1 MKKIYIKNLLLSIF
15 IVLGISSAF
24 AQQVP
29 NPGFEDWSGPK
40 FDDKIQPKDWYASN
54 VEQVGFKFNFANQA
68 AGHTGSYSMMVQDK
82 EIGASALGI
91 TETAPGY
98 FSLGKPWAY
107 LEGLST
113 GTATAGTEGGI
124 SFKYRPD
131 SMSVW
136 IKRTG
141 NNTADEDF
149 YLLYYSWSGTAKG
162 STYKNKN
169 GGCTST
175 SRTNEESDIRQAL
188 DSNECK
194 TEQFAK
200 QIAEGMWRERK
211 TYGEWT
217 NIRVPIYYF
226 NNDVPQMMNI
236 IFSAGNY
243 PNFRANDGLYNGN
256 SLYVDDVELI
266 YSSKIHKLYVGGKE
280 WRGFDPNSTEE
291 QIYSL
296 GRSATTIPAI
306 KAARGAGELTNARGK
321 TVTFPGR
328 ELTGSEISIT
338 NGEIDGTPTTITV
351 KSEDGKSTTS
361 YKIKFVREASTNAKL
376 ASISVNGKAI
386 SNFQAAL
393 TTYTYELPYGT
404 TEAPVVTAL
413 GQEDEQTIEIT
424 QASSV
429 TGTATIKVTAADKK
443 NSSQYTIHFSVAKL
457 SDNTLKDI
465 KVNGTSIVGFTPG
478 QSLYRVSLPITTS
491 SIPTVEA
498 VSAYPKGEQTI
509 THTAPTDVTKLDGST
524 HSISVSTPGNPTPKT
539 YKLTYKLE
547 ASSYSKLKSLQMG
560 EGLITDFDPDKTTYY
575 VNLPIGTT
583 ELPAITYEKGEST
596 QKVTV
601 KEGGINGTTTVTVLA
616 GNSVDQTEY
625 KIVVSTAKS
634 EISSLNMIYVGG
646 AALEG
651 FSPIVTSYTYTLP
664 IGTTELPAITYEKG
678 DEYQKVVVTPG
689 GINGTT
695 RIVVT
700 AENGNSTIYE
710 IKFSVFKATDAT
722 LKMIYLDGQPLE
734 GFDPN
739 TLEYN
744 CSLPQGTTELP
755 VITYDQADEYQTVT
769 VRSGGVNG
777 DYRITVRPQSGAS
790 QTYILHFSVKTSDNA
805 SLKMIY
811 LDGVALE
818 GFHPDTLNYVDTLP
832 MGVYTI
838 PTVTFD
844 KGEESQ
850 KVLNVCSGNVQTI
863 KVTAESGKIQT
874 YTIDFIIQRSNSAF
888 LKMIYLDGDSLVGFD
903 KNTFEYTVS
912 LTGATSPKISVDKE
926 DGQQVVISAPYATGQ
941 AKIEVRP
948 ESGASNTYLIN
959 FVNISSNT
967 ALLKNIYVDGVSVAG
982 FAPEVFEYNVTTATA
997 TPAITYDA
1005 EAGQEVTVF
1014 RRKGIVTIYVESGSD
1029 KAEYTLNISTTANN
1043 DCTLSDITVDGSTI
1057 AGFAATTYNYSISL
1071 KKGDTPVFGYEK
1083 KYAEQT
1089 VYSGMLDA
1097 NTYSMLVR
1105 AQSGDTARYII
1116 ELEQTLSSDANLE
1129 NLSVEGHSIA
1139 FEPSTYSYTINL
1151 SAGVKLPGLMIVS
1164 KEGQSTEVHN
1174 VSDNEQ
1180 QVIVIAEDGTKNI
1193 YTIHYNRNASN
1204 DALLKDILVNRVSLK
1219 GFEANTFAYTD
1230 TLAWRTRVVP
1240 CVQPIGAHPDQE
1252 ITTYHSAVNG
1262 VTTIHVVAA
1271 DGVTTKDYEIH
1282 FPVVKSGNL
1291 ALEYIEIDHDSVS
1304 INYQP
1309 HITEYT
1315 IQLPYGETTAPLV
1328 LYNASEP
1335 EQTIEYIS
1343 RPFGQVSEIKVI
1355 AENGDERT
1363 YKLHF
1368 IPTYASQANLL
1379 KTLSIVET
1387 GNPLDV
1393 TATSHT
1399 VALPY
1404 GTRTMTVNFTKTFA
1418 EQTVWVQPGGVT
1430 GPTTITV
1437 KSNRPGEE
1445 DVVYTLTPQVE
1456 TQDPAVLTDIQVNGV
1471 TIEGFDPNRFSY
1483 IANIIQKPVI
1493 TYTYA
1498 EGAKVTI
1505 PIYTNN
1511 HWQAQVTYQGRTNT
1525 YDVWYY
1531 YQNDKIPNAEFTEW
1545 TKCTTYTS
1553 ADKPTGWNTIAD
1565 VLGKHSGFGSF
1576 TPDGMVS
1583 KSGSDA
1589 VLLKSPYSYPGGGQ
1603 IPGFITLGTVS
1614 GKWGV
1619 AGNSK
1624 FSISG
1629 GIPFHNTPDQLS
1641 IKYYCKSVNE
1651 NNLITYS
1658 ITGSDGNITY
1668 DWTNNET
1675 SSNYNEIT
1683 YNLSDAYAVT
1693 GDPSSLNITLCS
1705 YNGIDGTIASTTAE
1719 MYVDWLHFTY
1729 NSTLTG
1735 LTVND
1740 SIASKDGNHFTYTL
1754 PDSEDVLLPT
1764 LSFIGEVADQAQKV
1778 VWSDEAKEDG
1788 FGVRNATITNYAE
1801 DGTYTEYTLQLKRP
1815 LNIIN
1820 TLEDLKVNGLS
1831 IGGFAPNKT
1840 EYVYPLTA
1848 QQTLP
1853 DLQPLAGSSLQSI
1866 ATSYADS
1873 VMTIVVTPEMGEATT
1888 YTVRF
1893 VTELSDDVEL
1903 SSITVV
1909 GGSGISFDPTQKEYT
1924 ITADQMPNI
1933 TFVKK
1938 MDGQTVDVKDGVLS
1952 VTAENGRTKGTYT
1965 IILEK
1970 PVVNTTGQLNM
1981 IEISGLDM
1989 QGFNSSTYEYT
2000 AAKPELVSF
2009 KRKHESDSVVF
2020 VQTPLYME
2028 WQVYG
2033 TENHSYRITY
2043 PNELS
2048 SNTYLKA
2055 IYMDSTL
2062 YEAFNEQVYEY
2073 IYKTDEPVHVHAI
2086 ANDKASALAVTHTTQ
2101 GDTTIYTY
2109 TVTAEDGTVGNP
2121 YKLMVVPNLSNTSFL
2136 KSISLNGTPISD
2148 FRADSLTYKIV
2159 IPVGAYKTVEPTIPC
2174 IEYQLGAAR
2183 QQVNIEHGNLNE
2195 STQIVVTSE
2204 DGTTTSVYELQ
2215 IEAEASHCVSL
2226 SGIAVNGKPIEHFE
2240 SQRHYYSVK
2249 CNDDNVE
2256 VTWSSNDNFQTVTET
2271 FDGYTHTLHVVAQD
2285 GISTTDYF
2293 IEVYK
2298 ETASSDVTL
2307 KNILL
2312 DGMTLD
2318 SFETGINDE
2327 LEFSAMQQRYNINLP
2342 SGTLV
2347 LPEISVLLNSD
2358 GQKVDISITKWKA
2371 EITVTAPD
2379 GISKNTY
2386 TLRFFVPKSNN
2397 SLLKMIYLDGTPME
2411 FFDPST
2417 YKYDILLPTGQ
2428 TAMPDVYA
2436 EPQEASQTVLDSITS
2451 SLQHTIYVTAE
2462 DGTQN
2467 QYYLTFLLNPSQVDT
2482 LAAIYGDGELIEG
2495 FKGGLFYYT
2504 YTLPVG
2510 TEYIPVLTWDPA
2522 DIWQTVTTDTVLS
2535 TPIKQITQIHVVAGS
2550 GKKNTYTVAYE
2561 IALSHVDTLQQIY
2574 VGADSLESYNAH
2586 TTEYYVYLAAGD
2598 STAPAITW
2606 LEGDSYQSISSVTE
2620 AHIINGEQI
2629 GWKIIVTVVAQD
2641 GHSRI
2646 YTLYFMFT
2654 KVLSS
2659 NTELLNIYL
2668 NGEPMEKFNPST
2680 HTYRI
2685 QVPYGE
2691 TKPSVLATAAEPM
2704 QTISYVHGDTTLI
2717 TVTAEDKVTTDTYTL
2732 IFIYQQ
2738 SSYAYLEGI
2747 YQDGALIEGFR
2758 ADSLEY
2764 HISLPYGTTEL
2775 PTFTYKT
2782 GIAGQTVNI
2791 DTIISTNADGQEITY
2806 YSFIVTAPDEETAT
2820 QYDVF
2825 VSVAFNDDCSL
2836 QSLLINGVEIDGF
2849 HTDTTEYL
2857 VVYPIGTDS
2866 TALFTK
2872 EAILPITND
2881 SLASYMIV
2889 EDGYDYSIVVT
2900 AQDKKSIR
2908 VYTIK
2913 QIITLSSNT
2922 RLKSIHIGGALLQ
2935 DFDADI
2941 LEYTYYVGDLLPQVE
2956 AIAEDSTALVE
2967 YSMYSL
2973 EEPFYIFVTAQ
2984 DGSEQIYTIY
2994 FEKSTINSNQTP
3006 GENDVLV
3013 KHLGGLDF
3021 GVATL
3026 RKNVSIGVYSLDGH
3040 ILYLGNV
3047 PESTQNEAIIGTNA
3061 KGEDCLLDVTHT
3073 KTQFTLPATNQI
3085 YFYVFF
3091 ESDQN
3096 RIKSGK
3102 LMVTP

>member
-1 MKKIYIKNLLLSIF
+1 MKKIYIKNLLSSIF

-24 AQQVP
+24 AQQLP

-40 FDDKIQPKDWYASN
+40 FDNNIQPKDWYASN

-82 EIGASALGI
+82 EVGAMGI

-107 LEGLST
+107 LEGLETKS
-113 GTATAGTEGGI
+113 ATAGTEGGI
-124 SFKYRPD
+124 KFTYRPD

-149 YLLYYSWSGTAKG
+149 YLLYYSWSGTAKSNKYMNKGG
-162 STYKNKN
+162 S
-169 GGCTST
+169 CTET
-175 SRTNEESDIRQAL
+175 SRENEESDIRLAL
-188 DSNECK
+188 DANSCGTSQK
-194 TEQFAK
+194 AT

-211 TYGEWT
+211 TYENWT

-226 NNDVPQMMNI
+226 NNDVPTMMNI

-243 PNFRANDGLYNGN
+243 PNYRANSGLHDGN

-280 WRGFDPNSTEE
+280 WKGFDPYSTEE
-291 QIYSL
+291 QSYSL
-296 GRSATTIPAI
+296 GRSATVIPAI
-306 KAARGAGELTNARGK
+306 KAVRGAGSLTNARGE
-321 TVTFPGR
+321 TATFSGR
-328 ELTGSEISIT
+328 ELTGSEISIV

-351 KSEDGKSTTS
+351 KSEDGKSTTT
-361 YKIKFVREASTNAKL
+361 YRIKFVREASTNAKL
-376 ASISVNGKAI
+376 ASISVNGKTI

-393 TTYTYELPYGT
+393 TTYNYELPYGT
-404 TEAPVVTAL
+404 TEAPVVTAE

-443 NSSQYTIHFSVAKL
+443 NSNTYTINFSVAKL

-465 KVNGTSIVGFTPG
+465 KVNGESLASFTPN
-478 QSLYRVSLPITTS
+478 QTLYRVSLPTSTS

-498 VSAYPKGEQTI
+498 ISAYPDGEQTI
-509 THTAPTDVTKLDGST
+509 THTAPTSVEKLDGSQ
-524 HSISVSTPGNPTPKT
+524 HIISVTTPGNPTPKT

-547 ASSYSKLKSLQMG
+547 ASSYSMLKSLQMG
-560 EGLITDFDPDKTTYY
+560 DNLIPDFDPNKTTYY

-596 QKVTV
+596 QTVTIT
-601 KEGGINGTTTVTVLA
+601 EGGINGTTKVTVVA
-616 GNSVDQTEY
+616 GNGIDQTEY
-625 KIVVSTAKS
+625 KIVVTTAKS

-646 AALEG
+646 VALEG
-651 FSPIVTSYTYTLP
+651 FNPTVTSYTYTLP
-664 IGTTELPAITYEKG
+664 IGTTELPAITYDKG
-678 DEYQKVVVTPG
+678 DEYQKVVVTLG

-695 RIVVT
+695 RIAVT
-700 AENGNSTIYE
+700 AENGNSTIYQ
-710 IKFSVFKATDAT
+710 IAFSVFKATNAT
-722 LKMIYLDGQPLE
+722 LKMIYLDGTPLE

-739 TLEYN
+739 IFEYN

-888 LKMIYLDGDSLVGFD
+888 LKMIYLDGDSLDGFD

-926 DGQQVVISAPYATGQ
+926 DGQQVVITAPYATGQ

-959 FVNISSNT
+959 FVNTSSNT
-967 ALLKNIYVDGVSVAG
+967 ALLKNIYVDGVAIVG
-982 FAPEVFEYNVTTATA
+982 FAPDLFEYNVTCSST
-997 TPAITYDA
+997 TPVITYDA
-1005 EAGQEVTVF
+1005 EVGQEVTVF
-1014 RRKGIVTIYVESGSD
+1014 RRKGIVTLYVVSGND
-1029 KAEYTLNISTTANN
+1029 KAEYTLNVSTSANN
-1043 DCTLSDITVDGSTI
+1043 DCTLKNITVDSTTI
-1057 AGFAATTYNYSISL
+1057 AGFAATKYSYTISL
-1071 KKGDTPVFGYEK
+1071 TDGTIPTFGYEK
-1083 KYAEQT
+1083 RYAEQT

-1097 NTYSMLVR
+1097 NTYSFLVR
-1105 AQSGDTARYII
+1105 AQNGDTARYVV
-1116 ELEQTLSSDANLE
+1116 ELQQILSNDANLVD
-1129 NLSVEGHSIA
+1129 LSLDGLSIE
-1139 FEPSTYSYTINL
+1139 FEPTTYSYTINL
-1151 SAGVKLPGLMIVS
+1151 SEGVTLPSIFVVS
-1164 KEGQSTEVHN
+1164 KEGQSTELHN

-1180 QVIVIAEDGTKNI
+1180 QVIVIAADGITKNV
-1193 YTIHYNRNASN
+1193 YTIHYNRSKSS
-1204 DALLKDILVNRVSLK
+1204 DTLLKNILVNGVSLE
-1219 GFEANTFAYTD
+1219 GFHPDTLNYVD
-1230 TLAWRTRVVP
+1230 TLAWRTKIVP
-1240 CVQPIGAHPDQE
+1240 CVQPIGAHPNQE
-1252 ITTYHSAVNG
+1252 ISTYHSSVNG
-1262 VTTIHVVAA
+1262 TTMIHVVAA
-1271 DGVTTKDYEIH
+1271 DGTSTQDYSIQ
-1282 FPVVKSGNL
+1282 FPVVKSSNV
-1291 ALEYIEIDHDSVS
+1291 ALEYIEIDHESVR
-1304 INYQP
+1304 IDYQP
-1309 HITEYT
+1309 TVTDYT
-1315 IQLPYGETTAPLV
+1315 ILLPYGETTAPLV
-1328 LYNASEP
+1328 LYKAFEP
-1335 EQTIEYIS
+1335 EQNIEYIS
-1343 RPFGQVSEIKVI
+1343 RPFGQTSEIKVI
-1355 AENGDERT
+1355 AENGDQRT

-1368 IPTYASQANLL
+1368 QPTYASQANLL
-1379 KTLSIVET
+1379 KSLSIVET
-1387 GNPLDV
+1387 GSPLDV
-1393 TATSHT
+1393 ETSSHT

-1418 EQTVWVQPGGVT
+1418 EQTVWVQPGGVSD
-1430 GPTTITV
+1430 PTIITV
-1437 KSNRPGEE
+1437 KSNRPDEE
-1445 DVVYTLTPQVE
+1445 DVVYTLTPKVE
-1456 TQDPAVLTDIQVNGV
+1456 TQDPATLTDIKVNG
-1471 TIEGFDPNRFSY
+1471 TTLEGFDANRFSY
-1483 IANIIQKPVI
+1483 IINVSSEPSINAIALQGANVEETIDNDKHWQ
-1493 TYTYA
+1493 
-1498 EGAKVTI
+1498 AKVT
-1505 PIYTNN
+1505 
-1511 HWQAQVTYQGRTNT
+1511 AQGRTNI

-1531 YQNDKIPNAEFTEW
+1531 YNEDVIPNNDFTQWGKTSTSNTDKPIGWNVPGDKLGTYLLTAKAGTTVSKESESVVNLS
-1545 TKCTTYTS
+1545 TTYWGACGGPIPS
-1553 ADKPTGWNTIAD
+1553 VMN
-1565 VLGKHSGFGSF
+1565 LGKLDGSFAVAGGTRVTPSGF
-1576 TPDGMVS
+1576 
-1583 KSGSDA
+1583 
-1589 VLLKSPYSYPGGGQ
+1589 
-1603 IPGFITLGTVS
+1603 I
-1614 GKWGV
+1614 
-1619 AGNSK
+1619 K
-1624 FSISG
+1624 FR
-1629 GIPFHNTPDQLS
+1629 NTPDQAQIRYHYS
-1641 IKYYCKSVNE
+1641 KSAGDGALFRFKFFDKSNAESTFDHKESGTTSDYTVATLPLKTSN
-1651 NNLITYS
+1651 IIVS
-1658 ITGSDGNITY
+1658 GMDIIIDATGEYPTA
-1668 DWTNNET
+1668 
-1675 SSNYNEIT
+1675 SSN
-1683 YNLSDAYAVT
+1683 AY
-1693 GDPSSLNITLCS
+1693 LL
-1705 YNGIDGTIASTTAE
+1705 
-1719 MYVDWLHFTY
+1719 VDYIRFTY
-1729 NSTLTG
+1729 NSNLTG
-1735 LTVND
+1735 LTIND
-1740 SIASKDGNHFTYTL
+1740 SVATKDGNHFTYTL

-1764 LSFIGEVADQAQKV
+1764 LVFTGEVADQAQKV
-1778 VWSDEAKEDG
+1778 VWSDEVKETG

-1801 DGTYTEYTLQLKRP
+1801 DGSITEYTLQLKRP

-1820 TLEDLKVNGLS
+1820 TLSDLKVNGIS
-1831 IGGFAPNKT
+1831 IAGFAPNQT
-1840 EYVYPLTA
+1840 EYVYTLSA
-1848 QQTLP
+1848 NQTLP
-1853 DLQPLAGSSLQSI
+1853 DLQPIAGSSLQSI
-1866 ATSYADS
+1866 STSYADS
-1873 VMTIVVTPEMGEATT
+1873 TMTIVVTPEYEKVTT

-1893 VTELSDDVEL
+1893 VTNLSDDVEL
-1903 SSITVV
+1903 ENITVE
-1909 GGSGISFDPTQKEYT
+1909 GASISFDPAQKEYT
-1924 ITADQMPNI
+1924 ITADQMPDI

-1938 MDGQTVDVKDGVLS
+1938 MDGQTVDMKDGILN
-1952 VTAENGRTKGTYT
+1952 VTAENGAKGTYT
-1965 IILEK
+1965 VILEK

-1981 IEISGLDM
+1981 IEINDIDM
-1989 QGFNSSTYEYT
+1989 QDFNSSTYEYT
-2000 AAKPELVSF
+2000 LTQPNHVAF
-2009 KRKHESDSVVF
+2009 RRMHENDSVVF

-2028 WQVYG
+2028 WQVFG
-2033 TENHSYRITY
+2033 TENHTYRITY
-2043 PNELS
+2043 PNDLS
-2048 SNTYLKA
+2048 ANTSLKA
-2055 IYMDSTL
+2055 IYIDSAL
-2062 YEAFNEQVYEY
+2062 YEAFNENIYEY
-2073 IYKTDEPVHVHAI
+2073 EYRTDEPIHVHAI
-2086 ANDKASALAVTHTTQ
+2086 ANDKASKLDVTYTTQ

-2109 TVTAEDGTVGNP
+2109 TVTAEDGTVGRP
-2121 YKLMVVPNLSNTSFL
+2121 YTLIVVPNLSNTSYL

-2148 FRADSLTYKIV
+2148 FREDSLTYKIV

-2195 STQIVVTSE
+2195 SSYIEVTSE
-2204 DGTTTSVYELQ
+2204 DGTTNSVYELY

-2226 SGIAVNGKPIEHFE
+2226 NGIAVNGEPIEHFE

-2249 CNDDNVE
+2249 CDDDVVE

-2271 FDGYTHTLHVVAQD
+2271 YDGYIHTLHVVAQD
-2285 GISTTDYF
+2285 GVTSADYI
-2293 IEVYK
+2293 IEIYK
-2298 ETASSDVTL
+2298 ETASADVTL

-2312 DGMTLD
+2312 DGMD
-2318 SFETGINDE
+2318 FNVFEPSINED

-2342 SGTLV
+2342 SGTLK

-2358 GQKVDISITKWKA
+2358 GQKANITIGEWKV

-2379 GISKNTY
+2379 GISTNTY
-2386 TLRFFVPKSNN
+2386 TLRFSVPKSNN
-2397 SLLKMIYLDGTPME
+2397 SLLKMIYLDGIPME

-2428 TAMPDVYA
+2428 TSMPDVYA
-2436 EPQEASQTVLDSITS
+2436 EPQEASQTILDSITS

-2467 QYYLTFLLNPSQVDT
+2467 QYYLTFLLNPSQEDQ
-2482 LAAIYGDGELIEG
+2482 LDAIYGDGELIEG
-2495 FKGGLFYYT
+2495 FAKNKYYYA

-2510 TEYIPVLTWDPA
+2510 ADHIPVLTWDPA

-2535 TPIKQITQIHVVAGS
+2535 TSIKQITQIHVVAGS

-2561 IALSHVDTLQQIY
+2561 IMLSDVDTLKQIY
-2574 VGADSLESYNAH
+2574 VGADTLEGYNAY

-2598 STAPAITW
+2598 SVAPAVAW
-2606 LEGDSYQSISSVTE
+2606 LEGDAYQSIIPTTV

-2629 GWKIIVTVVAQD
+2629 GWKTTLTVVAQD

-2654 KVLSS
+2654 KLLSN
-2659 NTELLNIYL
+2659 NTDLLNIYL
-2668 NGEPMEKFNPST
+2668 NGVAMESFAPAI

-2685 QVPYGE
+2685 TVPYGE

-2836 QSLLINGVEIDGF
+2836 QSLLINGVEIEGF

-2866 TALFTK
+2866 AALFTK

-2881 SLASYMIV
+2881 SLASYMIL

-2900 AQDKKSIR
+2900 ALDKKSTR

-2922 RLKSIHIGGALLQ
+2922 RLKYIYIDSVLLQ

-2941 LEYTYYVGDLLPQVE
+2941 LEYIYYIGDIQPNIE
-2956 AIAEDSTALVE
+2956 AVAEDSTTIVE
-2967 YSMYSL
+2967 YSMYTAD
-2973 EEPFYIFVTAQ
+2973 EPFYIFVTAQ
-2984 DGSEQIYTIY
+2984 DGSEQIYTIH
-2994 FEKSTINSNQTP
+2994 FIKSTINSNQTP
-3006 GENDVLV
+3006 SANDVLV
-3013 KHLGGLDF
+3013 KHLEGLDF
-3021 GVATL
+3021 GAATL

-3040 ILYLGNV
+3040 IIYYGKVN
-3047 PESTQNEAIIGTNA
+3047 ESTQNEAIIGTNA
-3061 KGEDCLLDVTHT
+3061 QGEDCLLDVSYT
-3073 KTQFTLPATNQI
+3073 KTQFTLPGTNQI

-3091 ESDQN
+3091 ENDQN
-3096 RIKSGK
+3096 RIASGK

>member
-40 FDDKIQPKDWYASN
+40 FDGNIQPKDWYASN
-54 VEQVGFKFNFANQA
+54 VEQAGFKFNFANQA
-68 AGHTGSYSMMVQDK
+68 AGHTGSYSMMVQDQK
-82 EIGASALGI
+82 VGAMGI

-149 YLLYYSWSGTAKG
+149 YLLYYSWSGTAKSNKYMNKGG
-162 STYKNKN
+162 S
-169 GGCTST
+169 CTET
-175 SRTNEESDIRQAL
+175 SRENEESDIRLAL
-188 DSNECK
+188 DANSCGTSQK
-194 TEQFAK
+194 AT

-211 TYGEWT
+211 TYGNWT

-226 NNDVPQMMNI
+226 NNDVPTMMNI

-243 PNFRANDGLYNGN
+243 PNYRANSGLHDGN

-280 WRGFDPNSTEE
+280 WKGFDPYSTEE
-291 QIYSL
+291 QSYSL
-296 GRSATTIPAI
+296 GRSATVIPAI
-306 KAARGAGELTNARGK
+306 KAVRGAGSLTNAKGE
-321 TVTFPGR
+321 TATFSGR
-328 ELTGSEISIT
+328 ELTGSEISIV

-351 KSEDGKSTTS
+351 KSEDGKSTTT
-361 YKIKFVREASTNAKL
+361 YRIKFVREASTNAKL
-376 ASISVNGKAI
+376 ASISVNGKTI

-393 TTYTYELPYGT
+393 TTYNYELPYGT
-404 TEAPVVTAL
+404 TEAPVVTAE

-443 NSSQYTIHFSVAKL
+443 NSNTYTINFSVAKL

-465 KVNGTSIVGFTPG
+465 KVNGESLASFTPN
-478 QSLYRVSLPITTS
+478 QTLYRVSLPTSTS

-498 VSAYPKGEQTI
+498 ISAYPDGEQTI
-509 THTAPTDVTKLDGST
+509 THTAPTSVEKLDGSQ
-524 HSISVSTPGNPTPKT
+524 HIISVTTPGNPTPKT

-547 ASSYSKLKSLQMG
+547 ASSYSMLKSLQMG
-560 EGLITDFDPDKTTYY
+560 DNLIPDFDPNKTTYY

-596 QKVTV
+596 QTVTV
-601 KEGGINGTTTVTVLA
+601 TEGGINGTTKVTVVA
-616 GNSVDQTEY
+616 GNGIDQTEY
-625 KIVVSTAKS
+625 KIVVTTAKS

-646 AALEG
+646 VALEG
-651 FSPIVTSYTYTLP
+651 FNPTVTSYTYTLP
-664 IGTTELPAITYEKG
+664 IGTTELPAITYDKG
-678 DEYQKVVVTPG
+678 DEYQKVVVTLG

-695 RIVVT
+695 RIAVT
-700 AENGNSTIYE
+700 AENGNSTIYQ
-710 IKFSVFKATDAT
+710 IAFSVFKATNAT
-722 LKMIYLDGQPLE
+722 LKMIYLDGTPLE

-739 TLEYN
+739 IFEYN

-888 LKMIYLDGDSLVGFD
+888 LKMIYLDGDSLDGFD

-926 DGQQVVISAPYATGQ
+926 DGQQVVITAPYATGQ

-959 FVNISSNT
+959 FVNTTSNT
-967 ALLKNIYVDGVSVAG
+967 ALLKNIYVDGVAIVG
-982 FAPEVFEYNVTTATA
+982 FAPDVFEYNVTCSST

-1005 EAGQEVTVF
+1005 EVGQEVTVF
-1014 RRKGIVTIYVESGSD
+1014 RRKGIVTLYVVSGND
-1029 KAEYTLNISTTANN
+1029 KAEYTLNVSTSANN
-1043 DCTLSDITVDGSTI
+1043 DCTLKNITVDGTTI
-1057 AGFAATTYNYSISL
+1057 AGFAATKYSYTISL
-1071 KKGDTPVFGYEK
+1071 TDGTIPALGYEK
-1083 KYAEQT
+1083 QYAEQT

-1097 NTYSMLVR
+1097 NTYSFLVR
-1105 AQSGDTARYII
+1105 AQNGDTARYVV
-1116 ELEQTLSSDANLE
+1116 ELQQILSNDANLVD
-1129 NLSVEGHSIA
+1129 LSLDGLSIE
-1139 FEPSTYSYTINL
+1139 FEPTTYSYTINL
-1151 SAGVKLPGLMIVS
+1151 SEGVTLPSIFVVS
-1164 KEGQSTEVHN
+1164 KEGQSTELHN

-1180 QVIVIAEDGTKNI
+1180 QVIVIAADGITKNV
-1193 YTIHYNRNASN
+1193 YTIHYNRSKSS
-1204 DALLKDILVNRVSLK
+1204 DTLLKNILVNGVSLE
-1219 GFEANTFAYTD
+1219 GFDANVFAYTD
-1230 TLAWRTRVVP
+1230 TLAWRTKIVP
-1240 CVQPIGAHPDQE
+1240 CVQPIGAHPNQE
-1252 ITTYHSAVNG
+1252 ISTYHSSVNG
-1262 VTTIHVVAA
+1262 TTMIHVVAA
-1271 DGVTTKDYEIH
+1271 DGTSTQDYSIQ
-1282 FPVVKSGNL
+1282 FPVVKSSNV
-1291 ALEYIEIDHDSVS
+1291 ALEYIEIDHESVR
-1304 INYQP
+1304 IDYQP
-1309 HITEYT
+1309 TVTDYT
-1315 IQLPYGETTAPLV
+1315 ILLPYGETTAPLV
-1328 LYNASEP
+1328 LYKASEP
-1335 EQTIEYIS
+1335 EQNIEYIS
-1343 RPFGQVSEIKVI
+1343 RPFGQTSEIKVI
-1355 AENGDERT
+1355 AENGDQRT

-1368 IPTYASQANLL
+1368 QPTYASQANLL
-1379 KTLSIVET
+1379 KSLSIVET
-1387 GNPLDV
+1387 GSPLDV
-1393 TATSHT
+1393 ETSSHT

-1418 EQTVWVQPGGVT
+1418 EQTVWVQPGGVSD
-1430 GPTTITV
+1430 PTIITV
-1437 KSNRPGEE
+1437 KSNRPDEE
-1445 DVVYTLTPQVE
+1445 DVVYTLTPKVE
-1456 TQDPAVLTDIQVNGV
+1456 TQDPATLTDIKVNG
-1471 TIEGFDPNRFSY
+1471 TTLEGFDANRFSY
-1483 IANIIQKPVI
+1483 IINVSSEPSINAIALQGANVEETIDNDKHWQ
-1493 TYTYA
+1493 
-1498 EGAKVTI
+1498 AKVT
-1505 PIYTNN
+1505 
-1511 HWQAQVTYQGRTNT
+1511 AQGRTNI

-1531 YQNDKIPNAEFTEW
+1531 YNEDVIPNNDFTQW
-1545 TKCTTYTS
+1545 GKTS
-1553 ADKPTGWNTIAD
+1553 TSNTDKPIGWNVPGDKLGTYLGTAKAGNTVSNSSESIVNLQTTNWWALAGP
-1565 VLGKHSGFGSF
+1565 VPAVMNLGKLDGSFAVAGGTRVTPSGF
-1576 TPDGMVS
+1576 
-1583 KSGSDA
+1583 
-1589 VLLKSPYSYPGGGQ
+1589 
-1603 IPGFITLGTVS
+1603 I
-1614 GKWGV
+1614 
-1619 AGNSK
+1619 K
-1624 FSISG
+1624 FR
-1629 GIPFHNTPDQLS
+1629 NTPDQAQIRYHYS
-1641 IKYYCKSVNE
+1641 KSAGEGALFRFKFFDKSNAESTFDHKESGTTSDYTVATLPLKTSN
-1651 NNLITYS
+1651 IIVS
-1658 ITGSDGNITY
+1658 GMDIIIDATGEYPTA
-1668 DWTNNET
+1668 
-1675 SSNYNEIT
+1675 SSNA
-1683 YNLSDAYAVT
+1683 NL
-1693 GDPSSLNITLCS
+1693 L
-1705 YNGIDGTIASTTAE
+1705 
-1719 MYVDWLHFTY
+1719 VDYIRFTY
-1729 NSTLTG
+1729 NSNLTG
-1735 LTVND
+1735 LTIND
-1740 SIASKDGNHFTYTL
+1740 SVATKDGNHFTYTL

-1764 LSFIGEVADQAQKV
+1764 LVFTGEVADQAQKV
-1778 VWSDEAKEDG
+1778 VWSDEVKETG

-1801 DGTYTEYTLQLKRP
+1801 DGSSTEYTLQLKRP

-1820 TLEDLKVNGLS
+1820 TLSDLKVNGIS
-1831 IGGFAPNKT
+1831 IAGFAPNQT
-1840 EYVYPLTA
+1840 EYIYTLSA
-1848 QQTLP
+1848 NQTLP
-1853 DLQPLAGSSLQSI
+1853 DLQPIAGSSLQSI
-1866 ATSYADS
+1866 STSYADS
-1873 VMTIVVTPEMGEATT
+1873 TMTIVVTPEYEKVTT

-1893 VTELSDDVEL
+1893 VTNLSDDVEL
-1903 SSITVV
+1903 ENITVE
-1909 GGSGISFDPTQKEYT
+1909 GASISFDPAQKEYT
-1924 ITADQMPNI
+1924 ITADQMPDI

-1938 MDGQTVDVKDGVLS
+1938 MDGQTVDMKDGILN
-1952 VTAENGRTKGTYT
+1952 VTAENGAKGTYT
-1965 IILEK
+1965 VILEK

-1981 IEISGLDM
+1981 IEINDIDM
-1989 QGFNSSTYEYT
+1989 QDFNSSTYEYT
-2000 AAKPELVSF
+2000 LTQPNHVAF
-2009 KRKHESDSVVF
+2009 RRMHENDSVVF

-2028 WQVYG
+2028 WQVFG
-2033 TENHSYRITY
+2033 TENHTYRITY
-2043 PNELS
+2043 PNDLS
-2048 SNTYLKA
+2048 ANTSLKA
-2055 IYMDSTL
+2055 IYIDSAL
-2062 YEAFNEQVYEY
+2062 YEAFNENIYEY
-2073 IYKTDEPVHVHAI
+2073 EYRTDEPIHVHAI
-2086 ANDKASALAVTHTTQ
+2086 ANDKASKLDVTYTTQ

-2109 TVTAEDGTVGNP
+2109 TVTAEDGTVGRP
-2121 YKLMVVPNLSNTSFL
+2121 YTLIVVPNLSNTSYL

-2148 FRADSLTYKIV
+2148 FREDSLTYKIV

-2195 STQIVVTSE
+2195 SSYIEVTSE
-2204 DGTTTSVYELQ
+2204 DGTTNSVYELY

-2226 SGIAVNGKPIEHFE
+2226 SGIAVNGEPIEHFE

-2249 CNDDNVE
+2249 CNDDVVE

-2271 FDGYTHTLHVVAQD
+2271 YDGYIHTLHVVAQD
-2285 GISTTDYF
+2285 GVTSADYI
-2293 IEVYK
+2293 IEIYK
-2298 ETASSDVTL
+2298 ETASADVTL

-2312 DGMTLD
+2312 DGMD
-2318 SFETGINDE
+2318 FNVFEPSINED

-2342 SGTLV
+2342 SGTLK

-2358 GQKVDISITKWKA
+2358 GQKANITIGEWKV

-2379 GISKNTY
+2379 GISTNTY
-2386 TLRFFVPKSNN
+2386 TLRFSVPKSNN
-2397 SLLKMIYLDGTPME
+2397 SLLKMIYLDGSPME

-2428 TAMPDVYA
+2428 TSMPDVYA
-2436 EPQEASQTVLDSITS
+2436 EPQEASQTILDSITS

-2467 QYYLTFLLNPSQVDT
+2467 QYYLTFLLNPSQEDQ
-2482 LAAIYGDGELIEG
+2482 LDAIYGDGELIEG
-2495 FKGGLFYYT
+2495 FAKNKYYYA

-2510 TEYIPVLTWDPA
+2510 ADHIPVLTWDPA

-2535 TPIKQITQIHVVAGS
+2535 TSIKQITQIHVVAGS

-2561 IALSHVDTLQQIY
+2561 IMLSDVDTLKQIY
-2574 VGADSLESYNAH
+2574 VGADTLEGYNAY

-2598 STAPAITW
+2598 SVAPAVAW
-2606 LEGDSYQSISSVTE
+2606 LEGDAYQSIIPTTV

-2629 GWKIIVTVVAQD
+2629 GWKTTLTVVAQD

-2654 KVLSS
+2654 KLLSN
-2659 NTELLNIYL
+2659 NTDLLNIYL
-2668 NGEPMEKFNPST
+2668 NGVAMESFAPAI

-2685 QVPYGE
+2685 TVPYGE

-2717 TVTAEDKVTTDTYTL
+2717 TVTAEDKLTTDTYTL

-2738 SSYAYLEGI
+2738 SSYAYLSGI
-2747 YQDGALIEGFR
+2747 YQDDILIEGFR
-2758 ADSLEY
+2758 TDSLEY

-2775 PTFTYKT
+2775 PTFTYKV
-2782 GIAGQTVNI
+2782 GIEGQTVSI
-2791 DTIISTNADGQEITY
+2791 DTIVSTSLEGQEITC
-2806 YSFIVTAPDEETAT
+2806 YSFIVQAPDEETAT

-2836 QSLLINGVEIDGF
+2836 QTLLIDGVEIEGF
-2849 HTDTTEYL
+2849 HSDTIEYI
-2857 VVYPIGTDS
+2857 VVYPIGTDT
-2866 TALFTK
+2866 TALFSK
-2872 EAILPITND
+2872 ESILPITND
-2881 SLASYMIV
+2881 SLASYIIL

-2900 AQDKKSIR
+2900 AQDKKSTR

-2922 RLKSIHIGGALLQ
+2922 RLKYIYIDSVLLQ

-2941 LEYTYYVGDLLPQVE
+2941 LEYIYYIGDIQPNIE
-2956 AIAEDSTALVE
+2956 AVAEDSTTIVE
-2967 YSMYSL
+2967 YSMYTAD
-2973 EEPFYIFVTAQ
+2973 EPFYIFVTAQ
-2984 DGSEQIYTIY
+2984 DGSEQIYTIH
-2994 FEKSTINSNQTP
+2994 FIKSTINSNQTP
-3006 GENDVLV
+3006 SANDVLV
-3013 KHLGGLDF
+3013 KHLEGLDF
-3021 GVATL
+3021 GAATL

-3040 ILYLGNV
+3040 IIYYGKVN
-3047 PESTQNEAIIGTNA
+3047 ESTQNEAIIGTNA
-3061 KGEDCLLDVTHT
+3061 QGEDCLLDVSYT
-3073 KTQFTLPATNQI
+3073 KTQFTLPGTNQI

-3091 ESDQN
+3091 ENDQN
-3096 RIKSGK
+3096 RIASGK
-3102 LMVTP
+3102 IVVTQ

>member
-54 VEQVGFKFNFANQA
+54 VEQVGFKFNFANQE
-68 AGHTGSYSMMVQDK
+68 AGHTGSYSMMVQDQ
-82 EIGASALGI
+82 EVGAMGI

-107 LEGLST
+107 LEGLETKS
-113 GTATAGTEGGI
+113 ATAGTEGGI
-124 SFKYRPD
+124 KFTYRPD

-149 YLLYYSWSGTAKG
+149 YLLYYSWSGTAKSNKYMNKGG
-162 STYKNKN
+162 S
-169 GGCTST
+169 CTET
-175 SRTNEESDIRQAL
+175 SRENEESDIRLAL
-188 DSNECK
+188 DANSCGTSQK
-194 TEQFAK
+194 AT

-211 TYGEWT
+211 TYGNWT

-226 NNDVPQMMNI
+226 NNDVPTMMNI

-243 PNFRANDGLYNGN
+243 PNYRANSGLHDGN

-280 WRGFDPNSTEE
+280 WKGFDPYSTEE
-291 QIYSL
+291 QSYSL
-296 GRSATTIPAI
+296 GRSATVIPAI
-306 KAARGAGELTNARGK
+306 KAVRGAGSLTNAKGE
-321 TVTFPGR
+321 TATFSGR
-328 ELTGSEISIT
+328 ELTGSEISIV

-351 KSEDGKSTTS
+351 KSEDGKSTTT
-361 YKIKFVREASTNAKL
+361 YRIKFVREASTNAKL
-376 ASISVNGKAI
+376 ASISVNGKTI

-393 TTYTYELPYGT
+393 TTYNYELPYGT
-404 TEAPVVTAL
+404 TEAPVVTAE

-443 NSSQYTIHFSVAKL
+443 SSNTYTINFSVAKL

-465 KVNGTSIVGFTPG
+465 KVNGESLASFTPN
-478 QSLYRVSLPITTS
+478 QTLYRVSLPTSTS

-498 VSAYPKGEQTI
+498 ISAYPDGEQTI
-509 THTAPTDVTKLDGST
+509 THTAPTSVEKLDGSQ
-524 HSISVSTPGNPTPKT
+524 HIISVTTPGNPTPKT

-547 ASSYSKLKSLQMG
+547 ASSYSMLKSLQMG
-560 EGLITDFDPDKTTYY
+560 DNLIPDFDPNKTTYY

-596 QKVTV
+596 QTVTV
-601 KEGGINGTTTVTVLA
+601 TEGGINGTTKVTVVA
-616 GNSVDQTEY
+616 GNGIDQTEY
-625 KIVVSTAKS
+625 KIVVTTAKS

-646 AALEG
+646 VALEG
-651 FSPIVTSYTYTLP
+651 FNPTVTSYTYTLP
-664 IGTTELPAITYEKG
+664 IGTTELPAITYDKG
-678 DEYQKVVVTPG
+678 DEYQKVVVTLG

-695 RIVVT
+695 RIAVT
-700 AENGNSTIYE
+700 AENGNSTIYQ
-710 IKFSVFKATDAT
+710 IAFSVFKATNAT
-722 LKMIYLDGQPLE
+722 LKMIYLDGTPLE

-739 TLEYN
+739 IFEYN

-888 LKMIYLDGDSLVGFD
+888 LKMIYLDGDSLDGFD

-926 DGQQVVISAPYATGQ
+926 DGQQVVITAPYATGQ

-959 FVNISSNT
+959 FVNTSSNT
-967 ALLKNIYVDGVSVAG
+967 ALLKNIYVDGVAIVG
-982 FAPEVFEYNVTTATA
+982 FAPDVFEYNVTCSST

-1005 EAGQEVTVF
+1005 EVGQEVTVF
-1014 RRKGIVTIYVESGSD
+1014 RRKGIVTLYVVSGND
-1029 KAEYTLNISTTANN
+1029 KAEYTLNVSTSANN
-1043 DCTLSDITVDGSTI
+1043 DCTLKNITVDGTTI
-1057 AGFAATTYNYSISL
+1057 AGFAATNYSYTISL
-1071 KKGDTPVFGYEK
+1071 TDGTIPTFGYEK
-1083 KYAEQT
+1083 RYAEQT

-1097 NTYSMLVR
+1097 NTYSFLVR
-1105 AQSGDTARYII
+1105 AQNGDTARYVV
-1116 ELEQTLSSDANLE
+1116 ELQQILSNDANLVD
-1129 NLSVEGHSIA
+1129 LSLDGLSIE
-1139 FEPSTYSYTINL
+1139 FEPTTYSYTINL
-1151 SAGVKLPGLMIVS
+1151 SEGVTLPSIFVVS
-1164 KEGQSTEVHN
+1164 KEGQSTELHN

-1180 QVIVIAEDGTKNI
+1180 QVIVIAADGITKNV
-1193 YTIHYNRNASN
+1193 YTIHYNRSKSS
-1204 DALLKDILVNRVSLK
+1204 DTLLKNILVNGVSLE
-1219 GFEANTFAYTD
+1219 GFHPDTLNYVD
-1230 TLAWRTRVVP
+1230 TLAWRTKIVP
-1240 CVQPIGAHPDQE
+1240 CVQPIGAHPNQV
-1252 ITTYHSAVNG
+1252 ISTYHSSVNG
-1262 VTTIHVVAA
+1262 TTMIHVVAA
-1271 DGVTTKDYEIH
+1271 DGTSTQDYSIQ
-1282 FPVVKSGNL
+1282 FPVVKSSNV
-1291 ALEYIEIDHDSVS
+1291 ALEYIEIDHESVR
-1304 INYQP
+1304 IDYQP
-1309 HITEYT
+1309 TVTDYT
-1315 IQLPYGETTAPLV
+1315 ILLPYGETTAPLV
-1328 LYNASEP
+1328 LYKASEP
-1335 EQTIEYIS
+1335 EQNIEYIS
-1343 RPFGQVSEIKVI
+1343 RPFGQTSEIKVI
-1355 AENGDERT
+1355 AENGDQRT

-1368 IPTYASQANLL
+1368 QPTYASQANLL
-1379 KTLSIVET
+1379 KSLSIVET
-1387 GNPLDV
+1387 GSPLDV
-1393 TATSHT
+1393 ETSSHT

-1418 EQTVWVQPGGVT
+1418 EQTVWVQPGGVSD
-1430 GPTTITV
+1430 PTIITV
-1437 KSNRPGEE
+1437 KSNRPDEE
-1445 DVVYTLTPQVE
+1445 DVVYTLTPKVE
-1456 TQDPAVLTDIQVNGV
+1456 TQDPATLTDIKVNG
-1471 TIEGFDPNRFSY
+1471 TTLEGFDANRFSY
-1483 IANIIQKPVI
+1483 IINVSSEPSINAIALQGANVEETIDNDKHWQ
-1493 TYTYA
+1493 
-1498 EGAKVTI
+1498 AKVT
-1505 PIYTNN
+1505 
-1511 HWQAQVTYQGRTNT
+1511 AQGRTNI

-1531 YQNDKIPNAEFTEW
+1531 YNEDVIPNNDFTQWGKTSTSNTDKPIGWNVPGDKLGTYLLTAKAGTTVSKESESVVNLS
-1545 TKCTTYTS
+1545 TTYWGACGGPIPS
-1553 ADKPTGWNTIAD
+1553 VMN
-1565 VLGKHSGFGSF
+1565 LGKLDGSFAVAGGTRVTPSGF
-1576 TPDGMVS
+1576 
-1583 KSGSDA
+1583 
-1589 VLLKSPYSYPGGGQ
+1589 
-1603 IPGFITLGTVS
+1603 I
-1614 GKWGV
+1614 
-1619 AGNSK
+1619 K
-1624 FSISG
+1624 FR
-1629 GIPFHNTPDQLS
+1629 NTPDQAQIRYHYS
-1641 IKYYCKSVNE
+1641 KSAGDGALFRFKFFDKSNAESTFDHKQSGTTSDYTVATLPLKTSN
-1651 NNLITYS
+1651 IIVS
-1658 ITGSDGNITY
+1658 GMDIIIDATGEYPTA
-1668 DWTNNET
+1668 
-1675 SSNYNEIT
+1675 SSNA
-1683 YNLSDAYAVT
+1683 NL
-1693 GDPSSLNITLCS
+1693 L
-1705 YNGIDGTIASTTAE
+1705 
-1719 MYVDWLHFTY
+1719 VDYIRFTY
-1729 NSTLTG
+1729 NSNLTG
-1735 LTVND
+1735 LTIND
-1740 SIASKDGNHFTYTL
+1740 SVATKDGNHFTYTL

-1764 LSFIGEVADQAQKV
+1764 LVFTGEVADQAQKV
-1778 VWSDEAKEDG
+1778 VWSDEVKETG

-1801 DGTYTEYTLQLKRP
+1801 DGSSTEYTLQLKRP

-1820 TLEDLKVNGLS
+1820 TLSDLKVNGIS
-1831 IGGFAPNKT
+1831 IAGFAPNKT
-1840 EYVYPLTA
+1840 EYVYTLSA
-1848 QQTLP
+1848 NQTLP
-1853 DLQPLAGSSLQSI
+1853 DLQPIAGSSLQSI
-1866 ATSYADS
+1866 STSYADS
-1873 VMTIVVTPEMGEATT
+1873 TMTIVVTPEYEKVTT

-1893 VTELSDDVEL
+1893 VTNLSDDVEL
-1903 SSITVV
+1903 ENITVE
-1909 GGSGISFDPTQKEYT
+1909 GASISFDPAQKEYT
-1924 ITADQMPNI
+1924 ITADQMPDI

-1938 MDGQTVDVKDGVLS
+1938 MDGQTVDMKDGILN
-1952 VTAENGRTKGTYT
+1952 VTAENGAKGTYT
-1965 IILEK
+1965 VILEK

-1981 IEISGLDM
+1981 IEIDGIDM
-1989 QGFNSSTYEYT
+1989 QDFNSSTYEYT
-2000 AAKPELVSF
+2000 LTQPNHVAF
-2009 KRKHESDSVVF
+2009 RRMHENDSVVF

-2028 WQVYG
+2028 WQVFG
-2033 TENHSYRITY
+2033 TENHTYRITY
-2043 PNELS
+2043 PNDLS
-2048 SNTYLKA
+2048 ANTSLKA
-2055 IYMDSTL
+2055 IYIDSAL
-2062 YEAFNEQVYEY
+2062 YEAFNENIYEY
-2073 IYKTDEPVHVHAI
+2073 EYRTDEPIHVHAI
-2086 ANDKASALAVTHTTQ
+2086 ANDKASKLDVTYTTQ

-2109 TVTAEDGTVGNP
+2109 TVTAEDGTVGRP
-2121 YKLMVVPNLSNTSFL
+2121 YTLIVVPNLSNTSYL

-2195 STQIVVTSE
+2195 SSYIEVTSE
-2204 DGTTTSVYELQ
+2204 DGTTNSVYELY

-2226 SGIAVNGKPIEHFE
+2226 SGIAVNGEPIEHFE

-2249 CNDDNVE
+2249 CNDDVVE

-2271 FDGYTHTLHVVAQD
+2271 YDGYIHTLHVVAQD
-2285 GISTTDYF
+2285 GVTSADYI
-2293 IEVYK
+2293 IEIYK
-2298 ETASSDVTL
+2298 ETASADVTL

-2312 DGMTLD
+2312 DGMD
-2318 SFETGINDE
+2318 FNVFEPSINED

-2342 SGTLV
+2342 SGTLK

-2358 GQKVDISITKWKA
+2358 GQKANITIGEWKV

-2379 GISKNTY
+2379 GISTNTY
-2386 TLRFFVPKSNN
+2386 TLRFSVPKSNN
-2397 SLLKMIYLDGTPME
+2397 SLLKMIYLDGIPME

-2428 TAMPDVYA
+2428 TSMPDVYA
-2436 EPQEASQTVLDSITS
+2436 EPQEASQTILDSITS

-2462 DGTQN
+2462 DGTKN
-2467 QYYLTFLLNPSQVDT
+2467 QYYLTFLLNPSQEDQ
-2482 LAAIYGDGELIEG
+2482 LDAIYGDGELIEG
-2495 FKGGLFYYT
+2495 FAKNKYYYA

-2510 TEYIPVLTWDPA
+2510 ADHIPVLTWDPA

-2535 TPIKQITQIHVVAGS
+2535 TSIKQITQIHVVAGS

-2561 IALSHVDTLQQIY
+2561 IMLSDVDTLKQIY
-2574 VGADSLESYNAH
+2574 VGADTLEGYNAY

-2598 STAPAITW
+2598 SVAPAVAW
-2606 LEGDSYQSISSVTE
+2606 LEGDAYQSIIPTTV

-2629 GWKIIVTVVAQD
+2629 GWKTTLTVVAQD

-2654 KVLSS
+2654 KLLSN
-2659 NTELLNIYL
+2659 NTDLLNIYL
-2668 NGEPMEKFNPST
+2668 NGVAMESFAPAI

-2685 QVPYGE
+2685 TVPYGE

-2717 TVTAEDKVTTDTYTL
+2717 TVTAEDKLTTDTYTL

-2738 SSYAYLEGI
+2738 SSYAYLSGI
-2747 YQDGALIEGFR
+2747 YQDDILIEGFR
-2758 ADSLEY
+2758 TDSLEY

-2775 PTFTYKT
+2775 PTFTYKV
-2782 GIAGQTVNI
+2782 GIEGQTVSI
-2791 DTIISTNADGQEITY
+2791 DTIVSTSLEGQEITC
-2806 YSFIVTAPDEETAT
+2806 YSFIVQAPDEETAT

-2836 QSLLINGVEIDGF
+2836 QTLLIDGVEIEGF
-2849 HTDTTEYL
+2849 HSDTIEYI
-2857 VVYPIGTDS
+2857 VVYPIGTDT
-2866 TALFTK
+2866 TALFSK
-2872 EAILPITND
+2872 ESILPITND
-2881 SLASYMIV
+2881 SLASYIIL

-2900 AQDKKSIR
+2900 AQDKKSTR

-2922 RLKSIHIGGALLQ
+2922 RLKYIYIDSVLLQ

-2941 LEYTYYVGDLLPQVE
+2941 LEYIYYIGDIQPNIE
-2956 AIAEDSTALVE
+2956 AVAEDSTTIVE
-2967 YSMYSL
+2967 YSMYTAD
-2973 EEPFYIFVTAQ
+2973 EPFYIFVTAQ
-2984 DGSEQIYTIY
+2984 DGSEQIYTIH
-2994 FEKSTINSNQTP
+2994 FIKSTINSNQTP
-3006 GENDVLV
+3006 SANDVLV
-3013 KHLGGLDF
+3013 KHLEGLDF
-3021 GVATL
+3021 GAATL

-3040 ILYLGNV
+3040 IIYYGKVN
-3047 PESTQNEAIIGTNA
+3047 ESTQNEAIIGTNA
-3061 KGEDCLLDVTHT
+3061 QGEDCLLDVSYT
-3073 KTQFTLPATNQI
+3073 KTQFTLPGTNQI

-3091 ESDQN
+3091 ENDQN
-3096 RIKSGK
+3096 RIASGK
-3102 LMVTP
+3102 IVVTQ